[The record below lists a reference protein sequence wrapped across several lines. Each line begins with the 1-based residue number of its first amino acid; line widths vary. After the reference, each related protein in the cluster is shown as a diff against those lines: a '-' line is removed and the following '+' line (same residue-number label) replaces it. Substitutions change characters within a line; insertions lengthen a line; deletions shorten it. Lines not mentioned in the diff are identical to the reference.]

1 METALLNKRWKN
13 IDLPNETIQKLSVLA
28 ASQGKSLKS
37 FIERILIDKA
47 AGVKIEVSENPS
59 PSGDTW
65 FENPKN
71 IEGILE
77 SMEQAKRGEFA
88 ATLKSKED
96 IKKYLGLWVIA
107 LNSLKRPIKTLFHL
121 QKLEIKQY

>member
-1 METALLNKRWKN
+1 METALLNKRRKN

-59 PSGDTW
+59 GDTW

-77 SMEQAKRGEFA
+77 SMEQAKRREFA

-96 IKKYLGLWVIA
+96 IKKYLGL
-107 LNSLKRPIKTLFHL
+107 
-121 QKLEIKQY
+121 

>member
-1 METALLNKRWKN
+1 METALLNKRRKN
-13 IDLPNETIQKLSVLA
+13 IDLPNETIQKLSILA

-47 AGVKIEVSENPS
+47 AGVKIEVTENPS

-96 IKKYLGLWVIA
+96 IKKYLGL
-107 LNSLKRPIKTLFHL
+107 
-121 QKLEIKQY
+121 